1 MNSGLVLHKKERERE
16 RLTEGEREREGKK
29 SLDHSNAIEALAS
42 FSHLVPRGGN

>member
-1 MNSGLVLHKKERERE
+1 MNSGLVLHKKERERDSQ
-16 RLTEGEREREGKK
+16 RERKRERGKK